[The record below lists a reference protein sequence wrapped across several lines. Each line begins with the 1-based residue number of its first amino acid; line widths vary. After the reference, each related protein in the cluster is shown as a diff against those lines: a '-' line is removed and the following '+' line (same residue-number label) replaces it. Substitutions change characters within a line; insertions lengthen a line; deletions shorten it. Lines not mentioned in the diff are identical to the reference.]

1 MIIGYTRSFAID
13 IQGSCAKKADQYDK
27 EIIEIACKYY
37 SNEMSENMKVL
48 LLDVIL
54 LRSCGDQGM
63 EFKLG
68 GRISLKFEEVH
79 KKKITCEYLN

>member
-1 MIIGYTRSFAID
+1 
-13 IQGSCAKKADQYDK
+13 
-27 EIIEIACKYY
+27 
-37 SNEMSENMKVL
+37 MKVL

-79 KKKITCEYLN
+79 KKKITCEYLIN